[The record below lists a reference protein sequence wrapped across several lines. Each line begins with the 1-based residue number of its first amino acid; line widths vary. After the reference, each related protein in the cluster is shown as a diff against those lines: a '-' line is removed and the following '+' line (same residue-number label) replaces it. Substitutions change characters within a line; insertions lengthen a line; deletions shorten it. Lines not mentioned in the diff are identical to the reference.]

1 MNKMDI
7 GKILLKSFENTTL
20 ESKSIFQKIIKTLFE
35 PNVGLLARRN
45 ITIGLKTNIMKKNK
59 EILDTVE
66 NIINNESNS
75 ESSTYTFGKSDNKS
89 KGYMFEI
96 GSLDIYIM
104 LDVNKR
110 DFFNKKIEDKYK
122 NDLIDYEN
130 KNLIVISLIE
140 LNKTQKE
147 IPIYYYYKDLL
158 FNLTKNKYVP
168 HIEIVDG
175 KNISAFSEKDLE
187 DNNLPKIKRSD
198 KLIKFYSFPRSSIC
212 KITYK
217 TNKIKDID
225 LYCNYRIVI

>member
-1 MNKMDI
+1 
-7 GKILLKSFENTTL
+7 
-20 ESKSIFQKIIKTLFE
+20 
-35 PNVGLLARRN
+35 
-45 ITIGLKTNIMKKNK
+45 
-59 EILDTVE
+59 
-66 NIINNESNS
+66 
-75 ESSTYTFGKSDNKS
+75 
-89 KGYMFEI
+89 
-96 GSLDIYIM
+96 M